1 MWNRE
6 GVALS
11 SEIPPTFW
19 QSWPFKLLIALA
31 AMALLWLAYSLRLR
45 AVAARIRDRMAERLG
60 ERERIS
66 RELHDMLLQ
75 SVQALILRF
84 QFAADDL
91 PRGAPARAALE
102 EALDQADRVVEEGRG
117 RVHALRLPGGDSAI
131 ETVLRDLAARQGFG
145 PESIST

>member
-45 AVAARIRDRMAERLG
+45 AVAARVRDRMAERLG

-66 RELHDMLLQ
+66 RLQ
-75 SVQALILRF
+75 GISRSGIGAHEPGNGRYSRRF
-84 QFAADDL
+84 ATECVSF
-91 PRGAPARAALE
+91 
-102 EALDQADRVVEEGRG
+102 
-117 RVHALRLPGGDSAI
+117 
-131 ETVLRDLAARQGFG
+131 
-145 PESIST
+145 